1 MLDGFGGYCEE
12 HLPLV
17 EFAYNNSYQASIGMA
32 PFEALYGRPCRSP
45 TCWLEGG
52 EPLIVGPEML
62 QESQRTVELIR
73 QRLAAAQDRQRAYA
87 DERRRDV
94 TFAPE
99 DRVFLRVSPTRGGV
113 RFG

>member
-1 MLDGFGGYCEE
+1 M
-12 HLPLV
+12 PPV

-32 PFEALYGRPCRSP
+32 LFEALYDRPCRSA

-52 EPLIVGPEML
+52 EPLIVGPKML
-62 QESQRTVELIR
+62 QESLRMVKLIR
-73 QRLAAAQDRQRAYA
+73 QRLAAARDRQRAYA

-99 DRVFLRVSPTRGGV
+99 DRVFL
-113 RFG
+113 